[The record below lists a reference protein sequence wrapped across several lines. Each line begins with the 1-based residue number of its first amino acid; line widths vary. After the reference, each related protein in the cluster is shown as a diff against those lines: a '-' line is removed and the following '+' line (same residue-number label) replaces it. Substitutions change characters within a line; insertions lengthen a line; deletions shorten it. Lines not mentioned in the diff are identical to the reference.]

1 MSDEARWS
9 VEQPHVQRAIAFA
22 KRRGSVTT
30 EELIAWD
37 FKHGKRL
44 FTWDDEKGARLNREY
59 EARKFLNHFS
69 VMFQGLRARAFYN
82 LPEDEA
88 AGITERAYFSAE
100 QIAESESMRAIVI
113 GQLIR
118 RMRTVA
124 AELRFWEL
132 SLTEQQSVLREVR
145 LALGIEEESA
155 AEMIESE
162 K

>member
-22 KRRGSVTT
+22 KKRGSITT
-30 EELIAWD
+30 EDLVAWD

-44 FTWDDEKGARLNREY
+44 FTWDDEEGARLNRLQ

-82 LPEDEA
+82 LLEDEA
-88 AGITERAYFSAE
+88 AGIKEQAYFSVE
-100 QIAESESMRAIVI
+100 KIAESESMRTIII
-113 GQLIR
+113 GQLTR

-124 AELRFWEL
+124 AELKFWDL
-132 SLTEQQSVLREVR
+132 SLDEQQAVLREIRV
-145 LALGIEEESA
+145 ALG
-155 AEMIESE
+155 SE
-162 K
+162 KEVAA